1 MAEAAA
7 VPRAAAGRR
16 PGALPLLWRQFRA
29 QNKLFWRNPFS
40 AFFTLAFPLMFLL
53 IFNALNGNQRIKELS
68 DIRFAQFFTPGILVF
83 AVVSACYVNMATS
96 LPINRDEGILKR
108 VRGTPLPAWIYLT
121 ARIATSVYMA
131 FLGATLMVAVGVL
144 AFHVKIF
151 WHLLPAAVV
160 TMLFG
165 TTCLCALGL
174 AVAAIVPNG
183 EAAPAFANFTWLPI
197 AFVSDIFFTTR
208 EAPSWL
214 KTAGDIFPIK
224 HFALA
229 MEATF
234 SPFTTGSGFQ
244 WNHLKIIAIWGVAAA
259 FFAFRRFKWEPKV
272 EGARPS
278 GRRGGSS
285 ARYRSG

>member
-1 MAEAAA
+1 MAEAATA
-7 VPRAAAGRR
+7 PRAAAGRR
-16 PGALPLLWRQFRA
+16 PGALPLLWRQWRA

-53 IFNALNGNQRIKELS
+53 IFNALNTNQRITQLG

-96 LPINRDEGILKR
+96 VPINRDEGVLKR

-121 ARIATSVYMA
+121 ARVATAVYMA
-131 FLGATLMVAVGVL
+131 FIGATLMMLVGVL
-144 AFHVKIF
+144 AFQVKIF

-174 AVAAIVPNG
+174 AMATIVPNG

-197 AFVSDIFFTTR
+197 AFVSDIFYPTNN
-208 EAPSWL
+208 APTWV
-214 KTAGDIFPIK
+214 KTAGDIFPVK
-224 HFALA
+224 HFAIA
-229 MEATF
+229 MEAAF
-234 SPFTTGSGFQ
+234 SPFTKGSGFE
-244 WNHLKIIAIWGVAAA
+244 WNHLRVIAIWGIAAA
-259 FFAFRRFKWEPKV
+259 IFAFRRFKWEPNV
-272 EGARPS
+272 GGS
-278 GRRGGSS
+278 GRRVGAS

>member
-1 MAEAAA
+1 MTA
-7 VPRAAAGRR
+7 RAPAGAGRR

-53 IFNALNGNQRIKELS
+53 IFNALNTNQRIAELG

-96 LPINRDEGILKR
+96 LPINRDEGVLKR

-121 ARIATSVYMA
+121 ARIATAVYMA
-131 FLGATLMVAVGVL
+131 FISGTVMILVGVL

-151 WHLLPAAVV
+151 WHLLPAALV

-197 AFVSDIFFTTR
+197 AFVSDIFYPTNK
-208 EAPSWL
+208 APAWV
-214 KTAGDIFPIK
+214 KTVGDFFPVK
-224 HFALA
+224 HFAIA
-229 MEATF
+229 MEDAF
-234 SPFTTGSGFQ
+234 SPFTKGSGFQ
-244 WNHLKIIAIWGVAAA
+244 WHDLRVIAIWGLAAA
-259 FFAFRRFKWEPKV
+259 FFAFRRFKWEPNV
-272 EGARPS
+272 SGG
-278 GRRGGSS
+278 GRRTGAS